1 MKKILIAF
9 SVVVCAA
16 CLNAATF
23 SWVINNVKESSGSGN
38 NATGYSAYLFLTA
51 ASGNVKSF
59 VPTAT
64 ITTLDAVIADL
75 AAGTF
80 SADGAYFSGPIGS
93 TTAGAAVVATGIS
106 TSFGAGDSLSGF
118 VVIFDSSDYT
128 TAENYMIAKNAS
140 GDEVLT
146 ATWTGSSGAKSLAFG
161 SQASNTW
168 NTMAAVPE
176 PTSGLLMLVGLAGLA
191 LRRRRA

>member
-1 MKKILIAF
+1 MKKIMIAF
-9 SVVVCAA
+9 AVVVSAA

-51 ASGNVKSF
+51 ASGNVQSF
-59 VPTAT
+59 VPSAT
-64 ITTLDAVIADL
+64 LTTVESVLADIT
-75 AAGTF
+75 AGTF

-93 TTAGAAVVATGIS
+93 ATAGAAVVATGIS
-106 TSFGAGDSLSGF
+106 TSFGAGDSLTGF
-118 VVIFDSSDYT
+118 VVIFDSADYA
-128 TAENYMIAKNAS
+128 TAENYMIAQNAS
-140 GDEVLT
+140 GAQELT
-146 ATWTGSSGAKSLAFG
+146 ATWTGPSGAKSLAFG
-161 SQASNTW
+161 SQAANTW
-168 NTMAAVPE
+168 HAIPE

>member
-51 ASGNVKSF
+51 ASGNVESF

-80 SADGAYFSGPIGS
+80 SAEGAYFSGPIGS
-93 TTAGAAVVATGIS
+93 ATAGAAVVATGIS

-168 NTMAAVPE
+168 QAIPE

>member
-1 MKKILIAF
+1 MKKILIA
-9 SVVVCAA
+9 CAVA
-16 CLNAATF
+16 MSAVCLNAATF

-51 ASGNVKSF
+51 ASGNVQSF
-59 VPTAT
+59 VPTASL
-64 ITTLDAVIADL
+64 TTLETIVADL

-80 SADGAYFSGPIGS
+80 SADGAYFNGPIGNA
-93 TTAGAAVVATGIS
+93 TAGAAVVATGIS
-106 TSFGAGDSLSGF
+106 TSFAAGDSLSGF

-128 TAENYMIAKNAS
+128 PASNYMIAQNSS

-168 NTMAAVPE
+168 NALPVPE